1 MCCMADKDKQAELTP
16 WQKQHAAFEKKK
28 AAEAAKQAREERRQ
42 KQPIKAVSV
51 VEKYDA
57 IAVTTP
63 DKQPK
68 QSLLAKFKAGWKSNE
83 SKPMLDVLGKMWP
96 FLLVFILILLGS
108 SYVVSP
114 LSKIGS
120 FKTTGN
126 VHESTKQIAAATSI
140 KTGDHVWKIV
150 KAKQTISSQ
159 ITKAFPRI
167 KSATISMQLP
177 NHFTTKITEYNES
190 IYLKTGPNYQI
201 VLSNGAILTNEVVD
215 SQKLA
220 GIPVL
225 EGFSDKE
232 VKQFVKAYE
241 TLASDVK
248 TQMTTVTKVPT
259 KATADFIAIDMK
271 DGNQVRVPRS
281 QIADKLPY
289 YKTVVLSVTQA
300 SVIDMEAGIYAK
312 PKASYLQELA
322 DQADKNKDKKSDKPS
337 TDSADA
343 NNDTGK
349 TEKSE

>member
-1 MCCMADKDKQAELTP
+1 MYCMADKDKQPELTP
-16 WQKQHAAFEKKK
+16 WQKHHAAFQKKK
-28 AAEAAKQAREERRQ
+28 VAEAANQAREERRQ
-42 KQPIKAVSV
+42 KQPIKVASV

-57 IAVTTP
+57 IDTTTTE
-63 DKQPK
+63 KVHK
-68 QSLLAKFKAGWKSNE
+68 QSFFKRLKKTSKQNE
-83 SKPMLDVLGKMWP
+83 SLPKTHVLKKMWP
-96 FLLVFILILLGS
+96 FLLVAIVSLLASG
-108 SYVVSP
+108 YVISP

-140 KTGDHVWKIV
+140 KTGDHVWKII
-150 KAKQTISSQ
+150 KAKRDISLRV
-159 ITKAFPRI
+159 TKEFPRV
-167 KSATISMQLP
+167 KSETISMQLP

-190 IYLKTGPNYQI
+190 VYLKTGPNYQI

-271 DGNQVRVPRS
+271 DGNQVRVPLS

-300 SVIDMEAGIYAK
+300 SVVDMEAGIYAK
-312 PKASYLQELA
+312 PKAAYQKELD
-322 DQADKNKDKKSDKPS
+322 DQADKNKKSDKPS
-337 TDSADA
+337 TDNVDA
-343 NNDTGK
+343 NNSAK
-349 TEKSE
+349 QKEKSD

>member
-1 MCCMADKDKQAELTP
+1 MADKDKDKQAELTP

-42 KQPIKAVSV
+42 KQPIKVVSV

-63 DKQPK
+63 DKPPK
-68 QSLLAKFKAGWKSNE
+68 QSLLAKFKAGLKPNE

-108 SYVVSP
+108 GYVVSP

-159 ITKAFPRI
+159 ITKAFPRV
-167 KSATISMQLP
+167 KSASISLQLP
-177 NHFTTKITEYNES
+177 NHFTAKITEYGES
-190 IYLKTGPNYQI
+190 IYLKTGATYQI
-201 VLSNGAILTNEVVD
+201 ALSDGTLLTSEAVD
-215 SQKLA
+215 PQKLNA
-220 GIPVL
+220 MPVL
-225 EGFSDKE
+225 EGFNQKE
-232 VKQFVKAYE
+232 VEQFVKAYE
-241 TLASDVK
+241 TLTSDTK
-248 TQMTTVTKVPT
+248 AQMTTVTKVPT
-259 KATADFIAIDMK
+259 KATTDFIAIDMK
-271 DGNQVRVPRS
+271 DGNQVRVPLS
-281 QIADKLPY
+281 QMADKLPY
-289 YKTVVLSVTQA
+289 YKTVAQSITEA
-300 SVIDMEAGIYAK
+300 SVVDMEAGIYAK
-312 PKASYLQELA
+312 PKAAYQKELD
-322 DQADKNKDKKSDKPS
+322 DQADKDKKSDKSS
-337 TDSADA
+337 TDSSDA
-343 NNDTGK
+343 KDSTSQ

>member
-1 MCCMADKDKQAELTP
+1 MCCMADKDKEAELTP

-28 AAEAAKQAREERRQ
+28 AAEAAKQSREERRQ
-42 KQPIKAVSV
+42 KQPIKVVSV

-68 QSLLAKFKAGWKSNE
+68 QSLLAKFKAGLKSNE

-140 KTGDHVWKIV
+140 KTGDHVWKII
-150 KAKQTISSQ
+150 KAKRDISLRV
-159 ITKAFPRI
+159 TKAFPRV

-190 IYLKTGPNYQI
+190 DYLKTGPNYQI

-271 DGNQVRVPRS
+271 DGNQVRVPLS

-300 SVIDMEAGIYAK
+300 SVVDMEAGIYAK
-312 PKASYLQELA
+312 PKAAYQKELD
-322 DQADKNKDKKSDKPS
+322 DQADKNKKSDKPS
-337 TDSADA
+337 TDNVDA
-343 NNDTGK
+343 NNSAK
-349 TEKSE
+349 QKEKSD